1 MIEVKNLNKSFD
13 GFAALTDASFTV
25 PAGSVTGLV
34 GPNGA
39 GKTTVLNHI
48 AGIYRADSGT
58 VNVGGQA
65 VYENRET
72 KRNLVFIPDDV
83 YVPGGMNALEMGK
96 YYAGLYPSFDKE
108 TFDRLA
114 KYFPAIDV
122 KKNILRM
129 SRGMRKQ
136 AAFLLAISARPEVLL
151 LDEPVDG
158 LDPITRKTVWGLLMN
173 EVAERNM
180 TVLVSSHNLRELEDV
195 CDRVIIMNKG
205 KILLESGVDE
215 LQNGIMKIQL
225 AYDGEAPEFTLPG
238 IMSKRVSGRVTEM
251 IIRGDENGI
260 ISELEKTSPLFIEKL
275 NMSLEEI
282 FINEVGGDDDEF
294 KKILV

>member
-13 GFAALTDASFTV
+13 GFAALADASFTV

-48 AGIYRADSGT
+48 AGIYRADSGEVT
-58 VNVGGQA
+58 VGGKP

-72 KRNLVFIPDDV
+72 KRNVVFIPDDV
-83 YVPGGMNALEMGK
+83 YVPGGMDALEMSK
-96 YYAGLYPSFDKE
+96 YYAGMYPSFDKE
-108 TFDRLA
+108 TFGRLA
-114 KYFPAIDV
+114 ERFPAIDV

-205 KILLESGVDE
+205 RILLESGVDE
-215 LQNGIMKIQL
+215 LQNGIMKLQL
-225 AYDGEAPEFTLPG
+225 AYDGEAPELALPG

-251 IIRGDENGI
+251 IIRGDENEI
-260 ISELEKTSPLFIEKL
+260 IKELEKTSPLFIEKL

>member
-13 GFAALTDASFTV
+13 GFNALSDASFTV

-48 AGIYRADSGT
+48 AGIYRADSGEVT
-58 VNVGGQA
+58 VGGKP

-72 KRNLVFIPDDV
+72 KRNVVFIPDDV
-83 YVPGGMNALEMGK
+83 YVPGGMDALEMSK
-96 YYAGLYPSFDKE
+96 YYAGMYPSFDKE
-108 TFDRLA
+108 AFGRLA
-114 KYFPAIDV
+114 ERFPAIDV

-205 KILLESGVDE
+205 RILLESGVDE
-215 LQNGIMKIQL
+215 LQNGIMKLQL
-225 AYDGEAPEFTLPG
+225 AYDGEAPELTLPG
-238 IMSKRVSGRVTEM
+238 IMSKHVSGRVTEM
-251 IIRGDENGI
+251 IIRGDENEI
-260 ISELEKTSPLFIEKL
+260 IGELEKTSPLFIEKL

>member
-13 GFAALTDASFTV
+13 GFAALADASFTV

-48 AGIYRADSGT
+48 AGIYRADSGEVT
-58 VNVGGQA
+58 VGGKP

-72 KRNLVFIPDDV
+72 KRNVVFIPDDV
-83 YVPGGMNALEMGK
+83 YVPGGMDALEMSK
-96 YYAGLYPSFDKE
+96 YYAGMYPSFDKE
-108 TFDRLA
+108 TFGRLA
-114 KYFPAIDV
+114 ERFPAIDV

-205 KILLESGVDE
+205 RILLESGVDE
-215 LQNGIMKIQL
+215 LQNGIMKLQL
-225 AYDGEAPEFTLPG
+225 AYDGEAPELALPG

-251 IIRGDENGI
+251 IIRGDENEI
-260 ISELEKTSPLFIEKL
+260 IKELEKTSPLFIEKL

-294 KKILV
+294 KKILI